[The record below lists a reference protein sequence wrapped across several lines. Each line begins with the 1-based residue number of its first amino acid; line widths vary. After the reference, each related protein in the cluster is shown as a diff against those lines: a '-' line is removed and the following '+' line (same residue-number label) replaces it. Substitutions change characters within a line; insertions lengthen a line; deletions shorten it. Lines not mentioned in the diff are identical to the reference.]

1 MRHDLLDI
9 IQDLWKKDAK
19 TRLNDNFLQQFAGW
33 SDDAM
38 EDATLL
44 KDMHEKL
51 NLIGCE
57 TSPKYNK
64 EYKDMSLGD
73 VYTRINLLTII
84 TDNLYLFD
92 HSELERFVIDNSII
106 DAYYLLN
113 ENLIHY
119 VKFMLTFLED
129 IYGYIMC
136 DINGVSGK
144 ELEDLIVSN
153 KEICSEE
160 MKDIN
165 KVYKVLKQNYENVL
179 KEEDKTKY
187 QESLVETVIDAYQI
201 AKNSITAHL
210 EKMKENKLTL

>member
-187 QESLVETVIDAYQI
+187 QESLIESVFDAYQV

-210 EKMKENKLTL
+210 EKMNENKLTL